1 MTPFLSELNELYG
14 RNYWFRWNEARVEP
28 EGIGIIIDA
37 WREDLSLTA
46 LDVTSLISKTFAIAG
61 MHAQPSQA
69 GLVASRLIQ
78 QLGGLLGCGVFKSAG
93 VRELIE
99 RYKPEQSFTRSAAIQ
114 MIGKKDPGSSE
125 SLIKRIRPED
135 VFANLVARGVF
146 RVGLKLECPN
156 CRLDFWVSLDDVR
169 TQTKCEYCG
178 PDFNVTSQ
186 LRDRN
191 WRYRRSGLF
200 GRDNHQEG
208 GIPVALTLMQ
218 LQTVLHDHEIL
229 YTTAMDVKP
238 AGAPVQKCE
247 TDFVIL
253 THEHFNHEVQIA
265 IGECKNRGKIT
276 EDDVA
281 KLRMVAEALE
291 KKGIQVYVIFAT
303 LSDFTSEELVRC
315 QAISGKYERRLIL
328 FTARELE
335 PYFLYEKTKEEF
347 DIQGYAISLED
358 MANTTHTVFY
368 AQRRK
373 APPTAQVDV
382 GTSLAEDGNAL
393 SQL

>member
-1 MTPFLSELNELYG
+1 MEWLEREGSCHAFRGKSVLAAVGNSFGSIRMSFTLPEKPYFEDGLRRWQHLVVSISHRIGLYDNERVTLMTPFLPELNELYG
-14 RNYWFRWNEARVEP
+14 RNYWFIWNEARVEP
-28 EGIGIIIDA
+28 EGIGITIDA

-61 MHAQPSQA
+61 IHAQPSQA

-99 RYKPEQSFTRSAAIQ
+99 KYKPEQSFTRSAAVQ

-125 SLIKRIRPED
+125 SLMNRIKPED

-146 RVGLKLECPN
+146 RVGLKLECPI

-178 PDFNVTSQ
+178 QDFIVTSQ
-186 LRDRN
+186 LRDRD
-191 WRYRRSGLF
+191 WRYRRPGLF

-218 LQTVLHDHEIL
+218 LQTVLRDHAIL
-229 YTTAMDVKP
+229 YTTAMEVKP

-253 THEHFNHEVQIA
+253 T
-265 IGECKNRGKIT
+265 
-276 EDDVA
+276 
-281 KLRMVAEALE
+281 M
-291 KKGIQVYVIFAT
+291 
-303 LSDFTSEELVRC
+303 S
-315 QAISGKYERRLIL
+315 IS
-328 FTARELE
+328 A
-335 PYFLYEKTKEEF
+335 
-347 DIQGYAISLED
+347 
-358 MANTTHTVFY
+358 MAS
-368 AQRRK
+368 R
-373 APPTAQVDV
+373 
-382 GTSLAEDGNAL
+382 
-393 SQL
+393 